1 MPWLL
6 ALFILTCAFLVGY
19 AIRRGSICA
28 VLATRVLILEGK
40 SSRFRAFLV
49 AAAGSGAIIVPLHWA
64 MPNLAT
70 LSAGYPVT
78 GLVLLGGAAF
88 GVGAWVNGACALG
101 TLAHLTGGQVR
112 YLATVVGMVAGA
124 LIVQYAG
131 VASNQDALPKASP
144 LESPDLFAVLFVV
157 ALALSLANALYR
169 RVPRWWRGFREP
181 ESARMGPYRSMLIV
195 GIFGGLLYALA
206 GNWTYMAILSGR
218 AARLV
223 DPTLLPSGWP
233 ALLSAVAVIL
243 GGVTA
248 AVRYGHFTF
257 QRPRMVGLLRSL
269 AGGMIMGASAAIIPG
284 GNGTL
289 LIHGLPSLAPH
300 AIAAYAAMTG
310 TLCIFFWV
318 LGWWHRRVSAKRTVT
333 RI

>member
-6 ALFILTCAFLVGY
+6 ALITLTCAFLVGY

-28 VLATRVLILEGK
+28 VLATRALILEGK
-40 SSRFRAFLV
+40 SARFRAFLV

-64 MPNLAT
+64 MPDLAT

-78 GLVLLGGAAF
+78 RVVLLGGAAF
-88 GVGAWVNGACALG
+88 GVGAWINGACALG
-101 TLAHLTGGQVR
+101 TLAHLTGGHIR
-112 YLATVVGMVAGA
+112 YLATVVGMVSGA
-124 LIVQYAG
+124 LVVQFTGA
-131 VASNQDALPKASP
+131 ASNQDALPKASP
-144 LESPDLFAVLFVV
+144 LEAPDLFAVLFVV
-157 ALALSLANALYR
+157 VLALCLAIALYR
-169 RVPRWWRGFREP
+169 RVPQWWRGFREP
-181 ESARMGPYRSMLIV
+181 GSARMGPYRSMLAV

-206 GNWTYMAILSGR
+206 GNWTYMAILSER

-223 DPTLLPSGWP
+223 DPTILPSGWP
-233 ALLSAVAVIL
+233 ALFSAMAVIF

-248 AVRYGHFTF
+248 AVRYGDFAI
-257 QRPRMVGLLRSL
+257 QRPRMIGLLRSL

-300 AIAAYAAMTG
+300 AIAAYAAMTAV
-310 TLCIFFWV
+310 LCICFGV
-318 LGWWHRRVSAKRTVT
+318 IGWLRRPS
-333 RI
+333 I

>member
-1 MPWLL
+1 VPWLL

-181 ESARMGPYRSMLIV
+181 ESARMGGPFR
-195 GIFGGLLYALA
+195 
-206 GNWTYMAILSGR
+206 
-218 AARLV
+218 
-223 DPTLLPSGWP
+223 
-233 ALLSAVAVIL
+233 
-243 GGVTA
+243 
-248 AVRYGHFTF
+248 
-257 QRPRMVGLLRSL
+257 
-269 AGGMIMGASAAIIPG
+269 
-284 GNGTL
+284 
-289 LIHGLPSLAPH
+289 
-300 AIAAYAAMTG
+300 
-310 TLCIFFWV
+310 
-318 LGWWHRRVSAKRTVT
+318 
-333 RI
+333 

>member
-6 ALFILTCAFLVGY
+6 ALITLTCAFLVGY

-28 VLATRVLILEGK
+28 VLATRALILDGK

-64 MPNLAT
+64 MPDLAT

-78 GLVLLGGAAF
+78 VLVLLGGAAF
-88 GVGAWVNGACALG
+88 GIGAWINGACALG

-112 YLATVVGMVAGA
+112 YLATIVGMVSGALVVQFAGA
-124 LIVQYAG
+124 
-131 VASNQDALPKASP
+131 ASNKDALPKASP
-144 LESPDLFAVLFVV
+144 LETPDLFAVLFVV

-169 RVPRWWRGFREP
+169 RVPRWWRGFSEP
-181 ESARMGPYRSMLIV
+181 GSARMGPYRSMLVV

-206 GNWTYMAILSGR
+206 GNWTYMAVLSER

-223 DPTLLPSGWP
+223 DPTILPSGWP
-233 ALLSAVAVIL
+233 AFFSAMSVVF
-243 GGVTA
+243 GGLTA
-248 AVRYGHFTF
+248 AVRYGDFIL
-257 QRPRMVGLLRSL
+257 QRPQMIGLLRSL
-269 AGGMIMGASAAIIPG
+269 SGGIIMGASAAIIPG

-300 AIAAYAAMTG
+300 AIAAYATMTG
-310 TLCIFFWV
+310 TLCICFLV
-318 LGWWHRRVSAKRTVT
+318 LGWWQRRVPA
-333 RI
+333 

>member
-6 ALFILTCAFLVGY
+6 ALITLTCAFLVGY

-28 VLATRVLILEGK
+28 VLATHALILEGK

-64 MPNLAT
+64 MPDMAT

-78 GLVLLGGAAF
+78 GLVLIGGAAF
-88 GVGAWVNGACALG
+88 GIGAWINGACALG
-101 TLAHLTGGQVR
+101 TLAHLTGGKVG
-112 YLATVVGMVAGA
+112 YLATVVGMVSGA
-124 LIVQYAG
+124 LIVQVAG
-131 VASNQDALPKASP
+131 GAGNQDILPKASP
-144 LESPDLFAVLFVV
+144 LEAPDLFAVLFVV
-157 ALALSLANALYR
+157 ALALSLASALYR

-181 ESARMGPYRSMLIV
+181 GSARMGPYRSMLVV

-206 GNWTYMAILSGR
+206 GNWTYMAVLSER

-233 ALLSAVAVIL
+233 ALLSAMAVIL

-248 AVRYGHFTF
+248 AVRYGDFTF
-257 QRPRMVGLLRSL
+257 ERPQMIGLFRSL
-269 AGGMIMGASAAIIPG
+269 SGGMIMGASAAIIPG

-289 LIHGLPSLAPH
+289 LIHGLPSLSPH
-300 AIAAYAAMTG
+300 AIAAYAAMTA
-310 TLCIFFWV
+310 TLCTCFLIMRWRQ
-318 LGWWHRRVSAKRTVT
+318 RRVPT
-333 RI
+333 

>member
-6 ALFILTCAFLVGY
+6 ALITLTCAFLVGY

-28 VLATRVLILEGK
+28 VLATRALILEGK
-40 SSRFRAFLV
+40 PARFRAFLV

-64 MPNLAT
+64 MPDLAT

-78 GLVLLGGAAF
+78 RVVLLGGAAF
-88 GVGAWVNGACALG
+88 GVGAWINGACALG
-101 TLAHLTGGQVR
+101 TLAHLTGGHIR
-112 YLATVVGMVAGA
+112 YLATVVGMVSGA
-124 LIVQYAG
+124 LVVQFTGA
-131 VASNQDALPKASP
+131 ASNQDALPKASP
-144 LESPDLFAVLFVV
+144 LEAPDLFAVLFVV
-157 ALALSLANALYR
+157 VLALCLAIALYR

-181 ESARMGPYRSMLIV
+181 GSARMGPYRSMLAV

-206 GNWTYMAILSGR
+206 GNWTYMAILSER

-223 DPTLLPSGWP
+223 DPTILPSGWP
-233 ALLSAVAVIL
+233 ALFSAMAVIF

-248 AVRYGHFTF
+248 AVRYGDFAI
-257 QRPRMVGLLRSL
+257 QRPRMIGLLRSL

-300 AIAAYAAMTG
+300 AIAAYAAMTAV
-310 TLCIFFWV
+310 LCICFGV
-318 LGWWHRRVSAKRTVT
+318 IGWLRRPS
-333 RI
+333 I